1 MAAGSPWLDRASCP
15 PPPRR
20 AGCSPPP
27 LPPDPGGAGYPAAG
41 RDESEDFATIKK
53 VNPKYDVGLS
63 LVEKNGVMAV
73 AEASRSCLF
82 AKSRIAEGCKV
93 LGINGQHVRAPLA
106 S

>member
-1 MAAGSPWLDRASCP
+1 M
-15 PPPRR
+15 
-20 AGCSPPP
+20 
-27 LPPDPGGAGYPAAG
+27 
-41 RDESEDFATIKK
+41 TIEK
-53 VNPKYDVGLS
+53 VKPKYDVGLS
-63 LVEKNGVMAV
+63 LVKKNGVMAV